1 VLAADEQYSCV
12 KRLSPGSGPWYIDN
26 IKAERGR
33 RAPRS
38 RMTDKSPM
46 TNDRKP
52 LRSSKSYGPKDKDGF
67 IHRSWMKSQG
77 FPPDVFD
84 GRPVIGICN
93 TWSEL
98 TPCNAGLRD
107 VAEHVKR
114 GVWEAGGLPL
124 EFPAMS
130 LGETQMRP
138 TAMLFR
144 NLLAME
150 VEESVRG
157 NPIDA
162 VVLLGGC
169 DKTTPGQLMG
179 AASVDLPTI
188 VVSSGPMLNGK
199 FRGRDIGSGTDVWKF
214 SEAVRG
220 GKMSLDEFMTAE
232 SGMSRTPGTC
242 MTMGSASTMAC
253 LMEAMGIALPYN
265 ATAPAVDARRR
276 RIAQESGRLIV
287 RMALEDVR
295 LSKVLT
301 RRAFDN
307 AIRVLAA
314 IGGSTNAVL
323 HLLAIAGR
331 LGVPLELGDFDR
343 LSADVPLLVDL
354 QPSGKFLM
362 EDMHYA
368 GGLPAV
374 MKELA
379 PRLHVSAAT
388 VWGETIGD
396 SFATAEC
403 FNREVI
409 RTLAEPANP
418 VSGIWV
424 LGGNLCPN
432 GAVLKPSAASRAL
445 FSHRGRAV
453 VFESIEDLRARIDDP
468 GLDVDAN
475 SVLVLKGCGPRGYPG
490 MPEVGNMPLPRKLL
504 EKGVTDMLRISDARM
519 SGTAFGTVVLH
530 VAPEADAGGPLAM
543 VRDGDEIQF
552 DGPNRRLDLLISP
565 EELAARTKA
574 WNKHPPP
581 QKYSRGYYR
590 LYVEHVMQAD
600 HGCDLDFL
608 IGSSGSIVERE
619 SH

>member
-1 VLAADEQYSCV
+1 
-12 KRLSPGSGPWYIDN
+12 
-26 IKAERGR
+26 
-33 RAPRS
+33 
-38 RMTDKSPM
+38 MTTEK
-46 TNDRKP
+46 KP
-52 LRSSKSYGPKDKDGF
+52 LRSQKSYGRKDKDGF

-77 FPPDVFD
+77 LPADVFD

-107 VAEHVKR
+107 IAEHVKR

-124 EFPAMS
+124 EFPSMS

-150 VEESVRG
+150 VEESIRG

-179 AASVDLPTI
+179 AASVNLPTI
-188 VVSSGPMLNGK
+188 VISSGPMLNGK
-199 FRGRDIGSGTDVWKF
+199 FRGCDIGSGTDVWKF

-220 GKMSLDEFMTAE
+220 GKMSMDNFMAAE

-253 LMEAMGIALPYN
+253 MMEAMGVALPYN
-265 ATAPAVDARRR
+265 ATTPAV
-276 RIAQESGRLIV
+276 ESGRLIV
-287 RMALEDVR
+287 RMAREDVR
-295 LSKVLT
+295 LSSILT
-301 RRAFDN
+301 RSAFEN
-307 AIRVLAA
+307 AIRVLGA
-314 IGGSTNAVL
+314 IGGSTNTVL
-323 HLLAIAGR
+323 HLLAIAAR
-331 LGVPLELGDFDR
+331 LGVALELADFDH
-343 LSADVPLLVDL
+343 LTADVPLLVDL
-354 QPSGKFLM
+354 QPSGRFLM
-362 EDMHYA
+362 EDFHYA

-379 PRLHVSAAT
+379 PLLQLQANTS
-388 VWGETIGD
+388 WGQPIGA
-396 SFATAEC
+396 SFASAEC

-409 RTLAEPANP
+409 HTLAAPANP

-424 LGGNLCPN
+424 LHGNLCPK
-432 GAVLKPSAASRAL
+432 GAVMKPSAASRSL

-453 VFESIEDLRARIDDP
+453 VFESIEDLHARIDDP
-468 GLDVDAN
+468 QLEVDAQ
-475 SVLVLKGCGPRGYPG
+475 SVLVLKGCGPKGYPG

-504 EKGVTDMLRISDARM
+504 EQGVEDMLRISDARM

-530 VAPEADAGGPLAM
+530 IAPESEAGGPLAM
-543 VRDGDEIQF
+543 VRNGDEILL
-552 DGPNRRLDLLISP
+552 DGPNRRLELLVSP
-565 EELAARTKA
+565 EELAARADDWK
-574 WNKHPPP
+574 KHRPPP
-581 QKYSRGYYR
+581 KYSRGYYQ
-590 LYVEHVMQAD
+590 LYVQHVMQAD
-600 HGCDLDFL
+600 QGCDLDFL
-608 IGSSGSIVERE
+608 VGASGSVVDRE

>member
-1 VLAADEQYSCV
+1 
-12 KRLSPGSGPWYIDN
+12 
-26 IKAERGR
+26 
-33 RAPRS
+33 
-38 RMTDKSPM
+38 MTTEK
-46 TNDRKP
+46 KP
-52 LRSSKSYGPKDKDGF
+52 LRSSRTYGGKDRDGF

-107 VAEHVKR
+107 LAEHVKR

-150 VEESVRG
+150 VEESIRG

-179 AASVDLPTI
+179 AASVDLPT
-188 VVSSGPMLNGK
+188 VVISSGPMLNGK
-199 FRGRDIGSGTDVWKF
+199 FRGCDIGSGTDVWKF
-214 SEAVRG
+214 SEDVRA
-220 GKMSLDEFMTAE
+220 GKMSLDDFMAAE

-242 MTMGSASTMAC
+242 MTMGTASTMAS
-253 LMEAMGIALPYN
+253 LMEAMGIALPFN
-265 ATAPAVDARRR
+265 ASAPAVDARRR
-276 RIAQESGRLIV
+276 RNAHESGRLIV
-287 RMALEDVR
+287 KMARDDLR
-295 LSKVLT
+295 LSKILT
-301 RRAFDN
+301 RSAFEN
-307 AIRVLAA
+307 AIRVLGA
-314 IGGSTNAVL
+314 IGGSTNAVI

-331 LGVPLELGDFDR
+331 LGVPLSLEDFDR
-343 LSADVPLLVDL
+343 LTSNIPLLVNL
-354 QPSGKFLM
+354 QPSGRFLM
-362 EDMHYA
+362 EDLHYA

-379 PRLHVSAAT
+379 PLLDTNASTVSGLT
-388 VWGETIGD
+388 VGEIIA
-396 SFATAEC
+396 SAEC

-409 RTLAEPANP
+409 RTLADPVNP
-418 VSGIWV
+418 VAGIWV
-424 LGGNLCPN
+424 LHGNLCPN
-432 GAVLKPSAASRAL
+432 GAVMKPSAATEAL
-445 FSHRGRAV
+445 FQHRGRAV
-453 VFESIEDLRARIDDP
+453 VFETIEDLRRRIDDP
-468 GLDVDAN
+468 DLEVDAG
-475 SVLVLKGCGPRGYPG
+475 SVLVLKGCGPKGYPG

-504 EKGVTDMLRISDARM
+504 EQGVRDMLRISDARM

-530 VAPEADAGGPLAM
+530 VAPEAEAGGPLAV
-543 VRDGDEIQF
+543 VRNGDEILF
-552 DGPNRRLDLLISP
+552 DGAARRLELLITP
-565 EELAARTKA
+565 QELAARTQA
-574 WNKHPPP
+574 WQQNRPAP
-581 QKYSRGYYR
+581 KYTRGYYQ
-590 LYVEHVMQAD
+590 LYIQHVAQAD
-600 HGCDLDFL
+600 RGCDLDFL
-608 IGSSGSIVERE
+608 TGGSGSTVERE

>member
-1 VLAADEQYSCV
+1 MSKE
-12 KRLSPGSGPWYIDN
+12 K
-26 IKAERGR
+26 
-33 RAPRS
+33 
-38 RMTDKSPM
+38 
-46 TNDRKP
+46 KP
-52 LRSSKSYGPKDKDGF
+52 LRSSRSYGPKDKDGF

-77 FPPDVFD
+77 LPQDAFD

-107 VAEHVKR
+107 VADHVKR
-114 GVWEAGGLPL
+114 GVWEAGGVPL

-150 VEESVRG
+150 VEESIRA

-179 AASVDLPTI
+179 AASVDLPTL
-188 VVSSGPMLNGK
+188 VVSTGPMLNGK

-214 SEAVRG
+214 SEDVRA
-220 GKMSLDEFMTAE
+220 GKLSLDDFLAAE

-253 LMEAMGIALPYN
+253 LMEAMGLALPFN
-265 ATAPAVDARRR
+265 ATAPAVDAQRR
-276 RIAQESGRLIV
+276 RIAHESGRLIV
-287 RMALEDVR
+287 QMARTDVR
-295 LSKVLT
+295 LSKILT
-301 RRAFDN
+301 RQAFEN
-307 AIRVLAA
+307 AIRVLSA
-314 IGGSTNAVL
+314 IGGSTNAVI
-323 HLLAIAGR
+323 HLLAFAGR
-331 LGVPLELGDFDR
+331 LGIPLELAEFDR

-354 QPSGKFLM
+354 QPSGRFLM
-362 EDMHYA
+362 EDLHYA

-374 MKELA
+374 LKELA
-379 PRLHVSAAT
+379 PLLDLTAPT
-388 VWGETIGD
+388 IWGEPIGP
-396 SFATAEC
+396 SFAAAEC
-403 FNREVI
+403 YNREVI
-409 RTLAEPANP
+409 RTLAEPANT

-424 LGGNLCPN
+424 LKGNLCPN
-432 GAVLKPSAASRAL
+432 GAVVKPSAASPSL

-468 GLDVDAN
+468 GLEVDAN

-543 VRDGDEIQF
+543 VRNGDEILF
-552 DGPNRRLDLLISP
+552 DGPNRRLELLISN
-565 EELAARTKA
+565 EELAARSAA
-574 WNKHPPP
+574 WKQKQPP

-590 LYVEHVMQAD
+590 LYIEHVMQAD
-600 HGCDLDFL
+600 RGCDLDFL
-608 IGSSGSIVERE
+608 TGASG
-619 SH
+619 